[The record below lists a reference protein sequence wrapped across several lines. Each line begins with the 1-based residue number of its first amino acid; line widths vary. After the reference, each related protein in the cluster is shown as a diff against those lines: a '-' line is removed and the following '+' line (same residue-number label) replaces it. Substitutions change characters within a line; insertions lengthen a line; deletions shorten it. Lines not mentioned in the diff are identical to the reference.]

1 MALFGLFNSKKDF
14 GIVDKYKS
22 ISIERVNNF
31 LDRTCIEHQCTEL
44 RKIVFKLE
52 DWSWDLYI
60 DDDYFKMVLVFPIT
74 EENAKDK
81 HINNH
86 VAEKACLEVTKL
98 IKVLKAHYTSHEYVD
113 EDNEDKLVKY
123 NILLFNFETYCYNMY
138 DFSKLFYDGINVILG
153 GYQEYHKLYD
163 EIRATL
169 PSAPIGFRA
178 FESNVTNDNSQ
189 TINGHRI
196 GFV

>member
-1 MALFGLFNSKKDF
+1 MNSNEAEIKQE
-14 GIVDKYKS
+14 S
-22 ISIERVNNF
+22 IKEMNPSVNVPQNQDEKIHLVNNCLPSF
-31 LDRTCIEHQCTEL
+31 LV
-44 RKIVFKLE
+44 KNKV
-52 DWSWDLYI
+52 I

-86 VAEKACLEVTKL
+86 IAEKACLEVTKL

-113 EDNEDKLVKY
+113 EDKEDKLVKY

-153 GYQEYHKLYD
+153 GYKEYHKLYD

-169 PSAPIGFRA
+169 PSAPIGFRT
-178 FESNVTNDNSQ
+178 FDSNATSDNSQ

>member
-1 MALFGLFNSKKDF
+1 MLTLYNLLDMFR
-14 GIVDKYKS
+14 S
-22 ISIERVNNF
+22 ISIERVNTF
-31 LDRTCIEHQCTEL
+31 LTRNSINYQRAELQKIE
-44 RKIVFKLE
+44 FKLE
-52 DWSWDLYI
+52 DLTWELYI
-60 DDDYFKMVLVFPIT
+60 DGDYFKMVLVFPIT

-138 DFSKLFYDGINVILG
+138 DFSKLFYDGIKVILG

-178 FESNVTNDNSQ
+178 FESSVTNDNSQ
-189 TINGHRI
+189 AMNGHRI

>member
-1 MALFGLFNSKKDF
+1 MVKVEKYEKLNKPGLWFVCS
-14 GIVDKYKS
+14 
-22 ISIERVNNF
+22 E
-31 LDRTCIEHQCTEL
+31 QPATEL
-44 RKIVFKLE
+44 KQYVYDFAVESGLPIVVYSDIPKKEIQNAVINRVKTKYL
-52 DWSWDLYI
+52 
-60 DDDYFKMVLVFPIT
+60 
-74 EENAKDK
+74 ENAKDK

-163 EIRATL
+163 EIWATL

>member
-1 MALFGLFNSKKDF
+1 MALFGLSNSKKDF

-31 LDRTCIEHQCTEL
+31 LDRNCIEHQCTEL
-44 RKIVFKLE
+44 REIVFKLE

-60 DDDYFKMVLVFPIT
+60 DNDYFKIELVFPIT
-74 EENAKDK
+74 EDTGKDK

-86 VAEKACLEVTKL
+86 IAEKACLEVTKL

-123 NILLFNFETYCYNMY
+123 NLLHFNFESYCYNIY
-138 DFSKLFYDGINVILG
+138 DFGKLFYDGLNVILG
-153 GYQEYHKLYD
+153 GYKEYHKLYD
-163 EIRATL
+163 EIMGYIA
-169 PSAPIGFRA
+169 
-178 FESNVTNDNSQ
+178 
-189 TINGHRI
+189 
-196 GFV
+196 

>member
-1 MALFGLFNSKKDF
+1 
-14 GIVDKYKS
+14 
-22 ISIERVNNF
+22 
-31 LDRTCIEHQCTEL
+31 
-44 RKIVFKLE
+44 
-52 DWSWDLYI
+52 
-60 DDDYFKMVLVFPIT
+60 
-74 EENAKDK
+74 
-81 HINNH
+81 
-86 VAEKACLEVTKL
+86 
-98 IKVLKAHYTSHEYVD
+98 
-113 EDNEDKLVKY
+113 
-123 NILLFNFETYCYNMY
+123 MY

>member
-1 MALFGLFNSKKDF
+1 
-14 GIVDKYKS
+14 
-22 ISIERVNNF
+22 
-31 LDRTCIEHQCTEL
+31 
-44 RKIVFKLE
+44 
-52 DWSWDLYI
+52 
-60 DDDYFKMVLVFPIT
+60 
-74 EENAKDK
+74 
-81 HINNH
+81 
-86 VAEKACLEVTKL
+86 
-98 IKVLKAHYTSHEYVD
+98 
-113 EDNEDKLVKY
+113 
-123 NILLFNFETYCYNMY
+123 MY

-189 TINGHRI
+189 AINGHRI